1 MELDDFRDTI
11 VIKNIDGE
19 EMECTVEALFE
30 MEGKS
35 YALLSDAKATV
46 VMQVE
51 EDRGEQYLVGIY
63 STEEKEAI
71 LDAYE
76 IAMEAAMLDNQE
88 IF

>member
-35 YALLSDAKATV
+35 YALLSDGKATV